1 MKHNLI
7 RRALEA
13 AVASGY
19 MTAENAAEIERK
31 SDAQKELKSEL
42 EGQTTSATSDKDTL
56 STLDRDLD
64 HAKHRLGNP
73 DLMDGREIVSIAIEV
88 RDFLKRS
95 WEKGCSSVC
104 NRLFVYDRELANA
117 FGFLEALDGACDSS
131 KQVVALLF
139 LNRCL
144 LIDYQQLHVFRDALG
159 TSEKELENARQE
171 FQAALAKSQD
181 CDISTSTVGYGLRE
195 V

>member
-1 MKHNLI
+1 
-7 RRALEA
+7 
-13 AVASGY
+13 
-19 MTAENAAEIERK
+19 
-31 SDAQKELKSEL
+31 
-42 EGQTTSATSDKDTL
+42 
-56 STLDRDLD
+56 
-64 HAKHRLGNP
+64 
-73 DLMDGREIVSIAIEV
+73 
-88 RDFLKRS
+88 
-95 WEKGCSSVC
+95 VC

-144 LIDYQQLHVFRDALG
+144 LIDSQQMHIFQDALG

-171 FQAALAKSQD
+171 FQAALVKSQD